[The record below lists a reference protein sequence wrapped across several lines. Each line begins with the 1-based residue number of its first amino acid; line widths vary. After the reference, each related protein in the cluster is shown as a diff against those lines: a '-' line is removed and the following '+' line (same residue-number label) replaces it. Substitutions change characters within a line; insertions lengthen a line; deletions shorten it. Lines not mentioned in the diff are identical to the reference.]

1 MPEWTLERE
10 SEGVDSPRIPAPNRW
25 TMKASAITVTRLS
38 YDRDDLPIAP
48 PSKRDEAVSVI
59 IQLTDFKM
67 HRLWKNSVLIFEGG
81 HPKGAIAIT
90 DLRDEW
96 QCHHLSPFDNLRFNI
111 PLSFVRSF
119 LEDIGRPQFDGF
131 DCRPGTKD
139 DVILGLAQAVLPYLV
154 RRHQANQLFFEQI
167 SLVLLTHLTQTYG
180 SQYFSTKKN
189 GVLAPWQEKRVLEF
203 LTTNAFAQVSVTD
216 LAQIC
221 GLSRSYF
228 IRAFKETF
236 GRTPYRWVMEYRISK
251 AKDLLLSDLSIPEV
265 AVACGFADQSHM
277 TRAFSD
283 IAGHPPATWRRQH
296 RPKSVDKPS

>member
-1 MPEWTLERE
+1 
-10 SEGVDSPRIPAPNRW
+10 
-25 TMKASAITVTRLS
+25 
-38 YDRDDLPIAP
+38 
-48 PSKRDEAVSVI
+48 
-59 IQLTDFKM
+59 
-67 HRLWKNSVLIFEGG
+67 
-81 HPKGAIAIT
+81 
-90 DLRDEW
+90 
-96 QCHHLSPFDNLRFNI
+96 
-111 PLSFVRSF
+111 
-119 LEDIGRPQFDGF
+119 
-131 DCRPGTKD
+131 
-139 DVILGLAQAVLPYLV
+139 
-154 RRHQANQLFFEQI
+154 
-167 SLVLLTHLTQTYG
+167 VLLTHLTQTYG